1 MRSFPVAMKPKVD
14 PGHLAADLL
23 AQPGAGRQVLGCGQ
37 SGENNVLVGEFTIL
51 ILGFGQLCF
60 GICQLHFVRLNLAF
74 QFQ

>member
-51 ILGFGQLCF
+51 ILGFGQL
-60 GICQLHFVRLNLAF
+60 
-74 QFQ
+74 